1 MALPKMTAEQ
11 QQQAAL
17 AAAKASRA
25 RQKVVKEQIKAGK
38 LTFAQV
44 LELAKAEKPVAR
56 IKVLQALTA
65 LEGYGKVRALKLM
78 AELEV
83 DENKRIGALG
93 TKQAEKLVAAL
104 G

>member
-1 MALPKMTAEQ
+1 MALPKMTAE

-25 RQKVVKEQIKAGK
+25 RQKEVKEQIRAGK

-44 LELAKAEKPVAR
+44 LDLAKAEKPVAR
-56 IKVLQALTA
+56 IKVLQAITA
-65 LEGYGKVRALKLM
+65 LKGYGKASALKLM
-78 AELEV
+78 TELEI

-93 TKQAEKLVAAL
+93 SKQAEKLVAAL

>member
-11 QQQAAL
+11 QQVAL
-17 AAAKASRA
+17 AAAKSSRA
-25 RQKVVKEQIKAGK
+25 RQKDVKEQVKAGK

-44 LELAKAEKPVAR
+44 LELAKEERPVAR

-65 LEGYGKVRALKLM
+65 INGIGKAGALKLM
-78 AELEV
+78 SECSI

-93 TKQAEKLVAAL
+93 TKQAAKLVASL